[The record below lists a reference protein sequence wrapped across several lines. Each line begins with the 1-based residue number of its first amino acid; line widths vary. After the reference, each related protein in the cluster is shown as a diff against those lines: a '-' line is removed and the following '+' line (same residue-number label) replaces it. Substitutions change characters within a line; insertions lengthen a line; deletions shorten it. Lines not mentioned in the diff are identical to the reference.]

1 MNLRL
6 ACFLGALALLLT
18 GCKEEPVPG
27 LPPALAEVDVS
38 SCVACHGRD
47 GISPV
52 PNYPNLAGQKYA
64 YLLSSLRQYQNE
76 YRPHPVMGPI
86 VAGMDDARL
95 QELARYYAEID
106 PCPK

>member
-1 MNLRL
+1 M
-6 ACFLGALALLLT
+6 AMLG
-18 GCKEEPVPG
+18 GCGSAPPPEVP
-27 LPPALAEVDVS
+27 AAVADVDVS

-64 YLLSSLRQYQNE
+64 YLVSSLRQYQNG

-86 VAGMDDARL
+86 VAGMDDQRL
-95 QELARYYAEID
+95 QELARYYAALD